1 MLGVCALSLGLGACS
16 SEIVEQV
23 EAMAD
28 KACQCRDSAC
38 ADTVERQFYEFQKAN
53 TRVQGSQS
61 ERDEIVEHHNRMREC
76 FVRVRSMPGASP
88 GQGGANGTVKGEG
101 ESAGKDEG
109 AVKGEAAGKG
119 EGASKDQG
127 AGQAGEKEKSQ

>member
-1 MLGVCALSLGLGACS
+1 MLGACALVLGLGACS

-28 KACQCRDSAC
+28 RACQCRDSAC

-53 TRVQGSQS
+53 TRVQGSQG

-76 FVRVRSMPGASP
+76 FVRVRSMPGAGP
-88 GQGGANGTVKGEG
+88 GAAKDEGAAKSEG
-101 ESAGKDEG
+101 ATKNEGAGKDEG
-109 AVKGEAAGKG
+109 AAKDEAAGK
-119 EGASKDQG
+119 
-127 AGQAGEKEKSQ
+127 AGEKEKSQ

>member
-1 MLGVCALSLGLGACS
+1 MSCRSVAVLGACALILGLGACS

-28 KACQCRDSAC
+28 RACQCRDSAC

-76 FVRVRSMPGASP
+76 FVRVRSMPGAGP
-88 GQGGANGTVKGEG
+88 GQDGASGAAK
-101 ESAGKDEG
+101 AKDE
-109 AVKGEAAGKG
+109 
-119 EGASKDQG
+119 G
-127 AGQAGEKEKSQ
+127 AGQAGEKEKNQ